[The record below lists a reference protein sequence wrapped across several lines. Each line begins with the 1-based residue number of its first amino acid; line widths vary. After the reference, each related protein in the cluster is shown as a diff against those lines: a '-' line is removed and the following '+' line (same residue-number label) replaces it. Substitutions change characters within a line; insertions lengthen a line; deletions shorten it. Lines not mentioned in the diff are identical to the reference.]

1 MRRDGGAYP
10 YALKPD
16 GSIVGAS
23 SFSLASDYM
32 RRLALLRLRFFLSY
46 CCCLLDRLGETL
58 FLRCGGNGLC
68 GWH

>member
-23 SFSLASDYM
+23 SFYLH
-32 RRLALLRLRFFLSY
+32 LRVTCAVLRF
-46 CCCLLDRLGETL
+46 
-58 FLRCGGNGLC
+58 
-68 GWH
+68 